1 MNNLVQR
8 IEAIPLDG
16 NDLVTMAVKMGN
28 PKTRWMLYAQ
38 LAKFQTID
46 QVFGLLR
53 ASGQHR
59 YNTVFIL
66 IGISDH
72 AGNPQVG
79 HWITLSFD
87 AKLQFQ
93 YYDPYALSINQDL
106 VASGEMSDLFS
117 RLLKG
122 QNINV
127 NSHKHQAFK
136 AMLNNCGRH
145 TAVRAVFHF
154 MNNDQYDSQV
164 VAPLVRQRDVSNP
177 DVLVSLMT
185 AFLAKTDEV
194 VREMFKKQVGFN
206 MMGRQAREVGLSLP
220 QKNIGMGGRVV

>member
-28 PKTRWMLYAQ
+28 PKTRWMVYAD

-53 ASGQHR
+53 ASGQHM

-66 IGISDH
+66 IGVTDNMNHI
-72 AGNPQVG
+72 G

-87 AKLQFQ
+87 ARLQFQ

-106 VASGEMSDLFS
+106 VASGEMTDLFS

-122 QNINV
+122 QNVNV
-127 NSHKHQAFK
+127 NKSKHQAFK

-154 MNNDQYDSQV
+154 MNNDQYNELV
-164 VAPLVRQRDVSNP
+164 VVPLVRQRDVSSP

-185 AFLAKTDEV
+185 AFLAKTDDV
-194 VREMFKKQVGFN
+194 VREMFMKQVGDN
-206 MMGRQAREVGLSLP
+206 MMGRQARETGLSLP